1 MKQIV
6 ILFSSI
12 VCLSGALRLTAQTY
26 NTQEVAKLKAFLIQ
40 NSAEKGKKNYEQ
52 LGVVS
57 LDVVDWKNVSGLKWN
72 ANGHVETI
80 DWKGKKLGGN
90 LDVSGFTD
98 LLVMHCEKNLLQS
111 LNVTGNTKMTYLD
124 CFDNEFK
131 SIDISTNIHLTH
143 FCCRYNQL
151 TKLDV
156 THNPKLTFLC
166 SSGNRFEQID
176 LSNNTELVEFYAANG
191 KLKSIDLSHN
201 RKLKDVAL
209 RTNQLTSLDV
219 SNLTKLE
226 RLTCYQNRLTTLN
239 VSGCKSLRLI
249 RAYENNLTSLDVSG
263 CTALKTLAFYSNNVP
278 ELDVSGCPNIEF
290 VSLMNNG
297 MHTLKLPPNPS
308 NELEIMCERNR
319 FTFSTLPQ
327 LSYLR
332 SYAPQAKV
340 TLSAPSDKIDLRSEY
355 KMNGTAS
362 VFVWTD
368 KGTPVIPDAHREGL
382 FSFAESYVG
391 KTLTCTVTNLAYP
404 QLTMTYE
411 VSLTEPV
418 ANIVVESEVSFRTQR
433 EQLCL
438 TVTRPVTVHIYTI
451 IGALLRKQNLNEGET
466 CFTLPQGMYIVSLS
480 NGTVRKIVIP

>member
-26 NTQEVAKLKAFLIQ
+26 NTQEVAKLKTFLIQ

-52 LGVVS
+52 LGVAP
-57 LDVVDWKNVSGLKWN
+57 LDAIDWKNVPGLKWN
-72 ANGHVETI
+72 ANGRVESI
-80 DWKGKKLGGN
+80 NWKEKKLGGD

-98 LLVMHCEKNLLQS
+98 LLVMRCERNQLQS
-111 LNVTGNTKMTYLD
+111 LNVAGNTKMTYLD
-124 CFDNEFK
+124 CFNNEFK
-131 SIDISTNIHLTH
+131 SIDISTNINLTH

-176 LSNNTELVEFYAANG
+176 LSNNPELVEFYAANG

-201 RKLKDVAL
+201 PKLKDVAL

-226 RLTCYQNRLTTLN
+226 SLTCYENKLTTFN
-239 VSGCKSLRLI
+239 ASGCKSLKLI
-249 RAYENNLTSLDVSG
+249 RAYENKITSLDVSG
-263 CTALKTLAFYSNNVP
+263 CTALNTLAFYSNKIE

-290 VSLMNNG
+290 ISLMNNG
-297 MHTLKLPPNPS
+297 THTLKLPPNPS
-308 NELEIMCERNR
+308 NKLQIMCERNC
-319 FTFSTLPQ
+319 FTFSTLPRPAF
-327 LSYLR
+327 LS

-340 TLSAPSDKIDLRSEY
+340 KLSAPSDKIDLKSEY
-355 KMNGTAS
+355 KMNGTTS

-368 KGTPVIPDAHREGL
+368 KGAPVIPEANRDGL

-391 KTLTCTVTNLAYP
+391 KTLTCTVTNPTYP
-404 QLTMTYE
+404 KLTMTYE

-418 ANIVVESEVSFRTQR
+418 ANVSVEPEVSFRTQR

-438 TVTRPVTVHIYTI
+438 TATRPVTVHIYTI
-451 IGALLRKQNLNEGET
+451 IGALLRKQSLSEGET
-466 CFTLPQGMYIVSLS
+466 CFTLPQGIYIVSLS
-480 NGTVRKIVIP
+480 NGTVRKIVIS

>member
-26 NTQEVAKLKAFLIQ
+26 NTQEAAKLKAFLTQ

-52 LGVVS
+52 LGVAP
-57 LDVVDWKNVSGLKWN
+57 LDAIDWKNVPGLKWN
-72 ANGHVETI
+72 ANGRVESI
-80 DWKGKKLGGN
+80 NWKEKKLGGD

-98 LLVMHCEKNLLQS
+98 LLVIHCERNQLQS
-111 LNVTGNTKMTYLD
+111 LNVAGNTKMTYLD
-124 CFDNEFK
+124 CFNNEFK
-131 SIDISTNIHLTH
+131 SIDISTNINLTH

-176 LSNNTELVEFYAANG
+176 LSNNPELVEFYAANG

-201 RKLKDVAL
+201 PKLKDVAL

-226 RLTCYQNRLTTLN
+226 SLTCYENKLTTFN
-239 VSGCKSLRLI
+239 ASSCKSLKLI
-249 RAYENNLTSLDVSG
+249 RAYENKITSLDVSG
-263 CTALKTLAFYSNNVP
+263 CTALNTLAFYSNKIE

-290 VSLMNNG
+290 ISLMNNG
-297 MHTLKLPPNPS
+297 THTLKLPPNPS
-308 NELEIMCERNR
+308 NKLRIMCERNC
-319 FTFSTLPQ
+319 FTFSTLPRPAF
-327 LSYLR
+327 LS

-340 TLSAPSDKIDLRSEY
+340 KLSAPSDKIDLKSEY
-355 KMNGTAS
+355 KMNGTTS

-368 KGTPVIPDAHREGL
+368 KGAPVIPEANRDGL

-391 KTLTCTVTNLAYP
+391 KTLTCTVTNPTYP
-404 QLTMTYE
+404 KLTMTYE

-418 ANIVVESEVSFRTQR
+418 ANVSVEPEVSFRTQR

-438 TVTRPVTVHIYTI
+438 TATRPVTVHIYTI
-451 IGALLRKQNLNEGET
+451 IGALLRKQSLSEGET
-466 CFTLPQGMYIVSLS
+466 CFTLPQGIYIVSLS
-480 NGTVRKIVIP
+480 NGTVRKIVIS

>member
-6 ILFSSI
+6 VLFLSI

-26 NTQEVAKLKAFLIQ
+26 NAQEVAKLKAFLIQ

-52 LGVVS
+52 LGVAS
-57 LDVVDWKNVSGLKWN
+57 LDAVDWKNVSGLKWN
-72 ANGHVETI
+72 ANGRVESI
-80 DWKGKKLGGN
+80 NWKEKKLGGD

-98 LLVMHCEKNLLQS
+98 LLVMHCERNQLQS

-124 CFDNEFK
+124 CFNNEFK
-131 SIDISTNIHLTH
+131 SIDISTNVNLTR

-166 SSGNRFEQID
+166 SSGNRFEHID
-176 LSNNTELVEFYAANG
+176 LSNNAELVEFYAANG

-201 RKLKDVAL
+201 PKLKEVAL

-226 RLTCYQNRLTTLN
+226 NLTCYENKLTTFKA
-239 VSGCKSLRLI
+239 SGCKSLKLI
-249 RAYENNLTSLDVSG
+249 RAYENKITSLDVSG
-263 CTALKTLAFYSNNVP
+263 CTALETLAFYSNNLA
-278 ELDVSGCPNIEF
+278 ELDVSECPNIEF
-290 VSLMNNG
+290 ISLMNNG
-297 MHTLKLPPNPS
+297 THTLKLPPNPS
-308 NELEIMCERNR
+308 DKLRIMCERNR
-319 FTFSTLPQ
+319 FTFSTLPRP
-327 LSYLR
+327 SFLR

-355 KMNGTAS
+355 KLNGVAS

-368 KGTPVIPDAHREGL
+368 RGAPVIPEANRDGL

-391 KTLTCTVTNLAYP
+391 KTLTCTVTTPAYP
-404 QLTMTYE
+404 KLTMTYE

-418 ANIVVESEVSFRTQR
+418 ANIIVESEVAFRTQR
-433 EQLCL
+433 ELLCL
-438 TVTRPVTVHIYTI
+438 TASRPVTVHIYTI
-451 IGALLRKQNLNEGET
+451 IGALLRKQRLSEGET
-466 CFTLPQGMYIVSLS
+466 CFTLPQGIYIVSLS

>member
-26 NTQEVAKLKAFLIQ
+26 NTQEVAKLKTFLIQ

-52 LGVVS
+52 LGVAP
-57 LDVVDWKNVSGLKWN
+57 LDAIDWKNVPGLKWN
-72 ANGHVETI
+72 ANGRVESI
-80 DWKGKKLGGN
+80 NWKEKKLGGD

-98 LLVMHCEKNLLQS
+98 LLVMRCERNQLQS
-111 LNVTGNTKMTYLD
+111 LNVAGNTKMTYLD
-124 CFDNEFK
+124 CFNNEFK
-131 SIDISTNIHLTH
+131 SIDISTNINLTH

-176 LSNNTELVEFYAANG
+176 LSNNPELVEFYAANG

-201 RKLKDVAL
+201 PKLKDVAL

-226 RLTCYQNRLTTLN
+226 SLTCYENKLTTFN
-239 VSGCKSLRLI
+239 ASGCKSLKLI
-249 RAYENNLTSLDVSG
+249 RAYENKITSLDVSG
-263 CTALKTLAFYSNNVP
+263 CTALNTLAFYSNKIE

-290 VSLMNNG
+290 ISLMNNG
-297 MHTLKLPPNPS
+297 THTLKLPPNPS
-308 NELEIMCERNR
+308 NKLQIMCERNC
-319 FTFSTLPQ
+319 FTFSTLPRPAF
-327 LSYLR
+327 LS

-340 TLSAPSDKIDLRSEY
+340 KLSAPSDKIDLKSEY
-355 KMNGTAS
+355 KMNGTTS

-368 KGTPVIPDAHREGL
+368 KGAPVIPEANRDGL

-391 KTLTCTVTNLAYP
+391 KTLTCTVTNPTYP
-404 QLTMTYE
+404 KLTMTYE

-418 ANIVVESEVSFRTQR
+418 ANVSVEPEVSFRTQR

-438 TVTRPVTVHIYTI
+438 TATRPVTVHIYTI
-451 IGALLRKQNLNEGET
+451 IGALLRKQSLSEGET
-466 CFTLPQGMYIVSLS
+466 CFTLPQGIYIVSLS
-480 NGTVRKIVIP
+480 NGTVRKIAIS